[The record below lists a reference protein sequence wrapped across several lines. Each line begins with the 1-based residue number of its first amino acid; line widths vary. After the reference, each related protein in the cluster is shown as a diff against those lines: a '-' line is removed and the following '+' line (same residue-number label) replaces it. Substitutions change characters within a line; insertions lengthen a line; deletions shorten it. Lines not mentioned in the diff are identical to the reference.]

1 MMAIAE
7 IFMLLF
13 TPGPTPVPESVRLAM
28 ATPTLHHRTSEF
40 EAIFAETRELLFNL
54 FSTDEVIMLASSGT
68 GAMEAAVTNLCKDTL
83 LSVNSGKF
91 GERFGKIALACGLE
105 NVEIKHEW
113 DTPASV
119 EEVVEAVKANPSVDA
134 IAIQISESAG
144 GLRHPVEEIAAAV
157 KEINPEI
164 MVIADGIT
172 AIGVERINVENI
184 DCVIAGS
191 QKALM
196 LPPGLAILGLS
207 NKAIDKIGEG
217 KGYYLNLA
225 SEIKKQKQNTTAY
238 TAATTL
244 IIGLRAILQ
253 EIEAQGGIGILFCDT
268 ARRAKATRFALEAIG
283 LHSYP
288 KTPARSMTTIDDVNA
303 KEIRDLLK
311 TEFGVNVAGG
321 QDHLKGKIFR
331 INQMGL
337 IGTSEMVWVVNAVEL
352 ALAKLGRR
360 DFDGTA
366 SRVFNEEYFK
376 SIINPTP
383 KKEEK

>member
-1 MMAIAE
+1 MTIAR

-28 ATPTLHHRTSEF
+28 AAPTLHHRTPEF
-40 EAIFAETRELLFNL
+40 EAIFKETRELLFKL
-54 FSTDEVIMLASSGT
+54 MATDEVIMLASSGT
-68 GAMEAAVTNLCKDTL
+68 GAMEAAVTNLCHDTL

-91 GERFGKIALACGLE
+91 GERFGKIALASGLK
-105 NVEIKHEW
+105 NVEIKHAW
-113 DTPASV
+113 DTPATV
-119 EEVVEAVKANPSVDA
+119 EEVIEVVKANPSIDA
-134 IAIQISESAG
+134 LAIQISESAG
-144 GLRHPVEEIAAAV
+144 GLRHPVEEIAKAV
-157 KEINPEI
+157 KAINPSI
-164 MVIADGIT
+164 IIIADGIT
-172 AIGVERINVENI
+172 AVGVERIDVSNI
-184 DCVIAGS
+184 DCLIAGS

-196 LPPGLAILGLS
+196 LPPGLSILGLS
-207 NKAIDKIGEG
+207 NAAIEKTGEG

-225 SEIKKQKQNTTAY
+225 SEIKKQSQNTTAY

-244 IIGLRAILQ
+244 IIGLRAVLL
-253 EIEAQGGIGILFCDT
+253 EIDSKEGFGMLYCVT
-268 ARRAKATRFALEAIG
+268 ARRAKSTRFALEALG

-288 KTPARSMTTIDDVNA
+288 NTPARSMTTIDDQQA
-303 KEIRDLLK
+303 QEIRDILK
-311 TEFGVNVAGG
+311 KEFGVNVAGG

-337 IGTSEMVWVVNAVEL
+337 IDIHEMVWVVNAIEL

-360 DFDGTA
+360 EFDGTA

-376 SIINPTP
+376 HTL

>member
-1 MMAIAE
+1 
-7 IFMLLF
+7 MLLF

-28 ATPTLHHRTSEF
+28 ATPTLHHRTPEF
-40 EAIFAETRELLFNL
+40 EAIFAQTRELLFELLN
-54 FSTDEVIMLASSGT
+54 TDEVIILASTGT
-68 GAMEAAVTNLCKDTL
+68 GAMETAVTNLCSDTL

-91 GERFGKIALACGLE
+91 GERFGKIALATGLK
-105 NVEIKHEW
+105 NIEIKHDW
-113 DTPASV
+113 DTPVTAK
-119 EEVVEAVKANPSVDA
+119 EILETLKENPSIDA

-144 GLRHPVEEIAAAV
+144 GLRHPVEEIAKEV
-157 KEINPEI
+157 KAINPNI
-164 MVIADGIT
+164 MIIADGIT
-172 AIGVERINVENI
+172 AIGVERIDVENI

-207 NKAIDKIGEG
+207 KAAIEKVGVG
-217 KGYYLNLA
+217 KGYYFNLA

-244 IIGLRAILQ
+244 IIGLKAILL
-253 EIEAQGGIGILFCDT
+253 EIKEKGGIGKLYCDT

-283 LHSYP
+283 LHSFP
-288 KTPARSMTTIDDVNA
+288 KSPARSMTTIDDKNA
-303 KEIRDLLK
+303 SEIRTLLK
-311 TEFGVNVAGG
+311 TDFGVNVAGG

-331 INQMGL
+331 INHMGL
-337 IGTSEMVWVVNAVEL
+337 IADYEMAWVVNAVEL
-352 ALAKLGRR
+352 ALAKIGRR

-376 SIINPTP
+376 SVL

>member
-1 MMAIAE
+1 MMAIAR

-28 ATPTLHHRTSEF
+28 ATPTLHHRTPEF
-40 EAIFAETRELLFNL
+40 EAIFAETRALLFEL
-54 FSTDEVIMLASSGT
+54 FATDEVIMLATSGT
-68 GAMEAAVTNLCKDTL
+68 GAMEAAVTNLCHDTL
-83 LSVNSGKF
+83 LSINSGKF
-91 GERFGKIALACGLE
+91 GERFGKIALASGLK

-113 DTPASV
+113 DTPATV

-157 KEINPEI
+157 KAIDPNI
-164 MVIADGIT
+164 MIIADGIT
-172 AIGVERINVENI
+172 AIGVERINVKDI
-184 DCVIAGS
+184 DCVLAGS

-196 LPPGLAILGLS
+196 LPPGLAMLGLS
-207 NKAIDKIGEG
+207 SSAIEKIGEG

-244 IIGLRAILQ
+244 IIGLKAVLT
-253 EIEAQGGIGILFCDT
+253 EIKEQGGLGKLYCDT
-268 ARRAKATRFALEAIG
+268 ARRAKATRFALEALG

-288 KTPARSMTTIDDVNA
+288 QTPARSMTTIDDENA

-337 IGTSEMVWVVNAVEL
+337 IETYEMVWAVNAVEL

-376 SIINPTP
+376 SVL

>member
-1 MMAIAE
+1 MMAIAR

-28 ATPTLHHRTSEF
+28 ATPTLHHRTPEF
-40 EAIFAETRELLFNL
+40 EAIFKETRELLFKL
-54 FSTDEVIMLASSGT
+54 FATDEVIMLASTGT
-68 GAMEAAVTNLCKDTL
+68 GAMEAAVTNLCHDTL
-83 LSVNSGKF
+83 LSINSGKF
-91 GERFGKIALACGLE
+91 GERFGKIALACGLK

-113 DTPASV
+113 DTPATV

-144 GLRHPVEEIAAAV
+144 GLRHPVEEIAVAV
-157 KEINPEI
+157 KAVNPSI

-172 AIGVERINVENI
+172 AVGVERIDVANI
-184 DCVIAGS
+184 DCLIAGS

-207 NKAIDKIGEG
+207 NGAIEKVGAG

-244 IIGLRAILQ
+244 IIGLRAVLQ
-253 EIEAQGGIGILFCDT
+253 EIEANGGIGKLFCDT
-268 ARRAKATRFALEAIG
+268 ARRAKATRFALEALG

-288 KTPARSMTTIDDVNA
+288 NTPARSMTTIDDENA

-311 TEFGVNVAGG
+311 TDFGVNVAGG

-337 IGTSEMVWVVNAVEL
+337 IEPYEMVAAVTAVEL

-366 SRVFNEEYFK
+366 SRVFHEEYFK
-376 SIINPTP
+376 SIL

>member
-1 MMAIAE
+1 
-7 IFMLLF
+7 
-13 TPGPTPVPESVRLAM
+13 
-28 ATPTLHHRTSEF
+28 
-40 EAIFAETRELLFNL
+40 
-54 FSTDEVIMLASSGT
+54 
-68 GAMEAAVTNLCKDTL
+68 
-83 LSVNSGKF
+83 
-91 GERFGKIALACGLE
+91 
-105 NVEIKHEW
+105 
-113 DTPASV
+113 
-119 EEVVEAVKANPSVDA
+119 
-134 IAIQISESAG
+134 
-144 GLRHPVEEIAAAV
+144 
-157 KEINPEI
+157 
-164 MVIADGIT
+164 
-172 AIGVERINVENI
+172 VERINVKDI
-184 DCVIAGS
+184 DCVLAGR

-196 LPPGLAILGLS
+196 LPPGLAMLGLS
-207 NKAIDKIGEG
+207 SAAIEKIGEG

-244 IIGLRAILQ
+244 IIGLKAVLT
-253 EIEAQGGIGILFCDT
+253 EIKEQGGLGKLYCDT
-268 ARRAKATRFALEAIG
+268 ARRAKAIRFALEALG

-288 KTPARSMTTIDDVNA
+288 QTPARSMTTIDDENA

-337 IGTSEMVWVVNAVEL
+337 IETYEMVWVVNAVEL

-376 SIINPTP
+376 SVL

>member
-1 MMAIAE
+1 MMAIAR

-28 ATPTLHHRTSEF
+28 ATPTLHHRTPEF

-54 FSTDEVIMLASSGT
+54 FATDEVIMLASSGT

-91 GERFGKIALACGLE
+91 GERFGKIALAHGLK

-113 DTPASV
+113 DTPATV
-119 EEVVEAVKANPSVDA
+119 EEVVDAVKANPSIDA

-144 GLRHPVEEIAAAV
+144 GLRHPVEEIAKAV
-157 KEINPEI
+157 KEINPSI
-164 MVIADGIT
+164 MIIADGIT
-172 AIGVERINVENI
+172 AIGVERIDVENI
-184 DCVIAGS
+184 DCVLAGS

-196 LPPGLAILGLS
+196 LPPGLALLGLS
-207 NKAIDKIGEG
+207 TAAIEKIGEG

-253 EIEAQGGIGILFCDT
+253 EIEANGGLGKLYCDT
-268 ARRAKATRFALEAIG
+268 ARRAKATRFALEALG

-288 KTPARSMTTIDDVNA
+288 QTPARSMTTIDDENA

-311 TEFGVNVAGG
+311 TEFAVNVAGG

-331 INQMGL
+331 INHMGL
-337 IGTSEMVWVVNAVEL
+337 IEPYEMVAVVNAVEL

>member
-1 MMAIAE
+1 MMAIAR

-28 ATPTLHHRTSEF
+28 ATPTLHHRTPEF
-40 EAIFAETRELLFNL
+40 EAIFAETRALLFEL
-54 FSTDEVIMLASSGT
+54 FATDEVIMLATSGT
-68 GAMEAAVTNLCKDTL
+68 GAMEAAVTNLCHDTL
-83 LSVNSGKF
+83 ISINSGKF
-91 GERFGKIALACGLE
+91 GERFGKIALASGLK

-113 DTPASV
+113 DTPATV

-157 KEINPEI
+157 KEIDPNI
-164 MVIADGIT
+164 MIIADGIT
-172 AIGVERINVENI
+172 AIGVERINVKDI
-184 DCVIAGS
+184 DCVLAGS

-196 LPPGLAILGLS
+196 LPPGLAMLGLS
-207 NKAIDKIGEG
+207 SSAIEKIGDG

-244 IIGLRAILQ
+244 IIGLKAVLT
-253 EIEAQGGIGILFCDT
+253 EIKEQGGLGKLYCDT
-268 ARRAKATRFALEAIG
+268 ARRAKATRFALEALG
-283 LHSYP
+283 LHAYP
-288 KTPARSMTTIDDVNA
+288 QTPARSMTTIDDENA

-337 IGTSEMVWVVNAVEL
+337 IETYEMVWVVNAVEL

-376 SIINPTP
+376 SVL